1 MKQIQRIFL
10 LLLVGALLI
19 GNFTS
24 CKKKE
29 DVKEKEIDNP
39 QTDTTNVLK
48 ELPSLPLAIGS
59 TLFEVEKKESE
70 LKSIETKRTDAAGYI
85 MLEYKTT
92 DPKCPIRTHMIKKES
107 DELKISA
114 LLTIYQ
120 KEVWKEPYVLHQ
132 EVINLFVKAGY
143 RYDLRVDQDGYKHH
157 YFLKEVTSSNSSMPE
172 YLECL
177 VQAEN
182 KNGQEYTSFNF
193 RITDVVAG

>member
-1 MKQIQRIFL
+1 MKQIQRISL
-10 LLLVGALLI
+10 LLLVGTLLI
-19 GNFTS
+19 GSSTS

-29 DVKEKEIDNP
+29 NVKGKEIDNP
-39 QTDTTNVLK
+39 QTNTTDILK
-48 ELPSLPLAIGS
+48 ELPSLPVAIGS

-92 DPKCPIRTHMIKKES
+92 DPKCPLRTHMIKKES

-114 LLTIYQ
+114 LWTTYQ
-120 KEVWKEPYVLHQ
+120 KEVWKEPYILHQ

-143 RYDLRVDQDGYKHH
+143 RHDLRVDQDGYKHH
-157 YFLKEVTSSNSSMPE
+157 YFLKEVTSSDSSMPE

-177 VQAEN
+177 VQKET
-182 KNGQEYTSFNF
+182 KNGQEYTSFSF